1 MRARLQRTSGK
12 RGERGYALLMVV
24 FLVTVLLISA
34 IAVAPNILT
43 EGKREKEK
51 EMIWRGKQYA
61 RGVKLYYRKMGRFPT
76 SLDDLTKPKVGSLRF
91 VRQAYK
97 DPMNK
102 EGGEWRLIYVGA
114 SGQLIGSLKPPQ
126 NLQLPQATAPGAPP
140 NPTAGAG
147 TPPQPGMGGQSRRL
161 RRSL

>member
-1 MRARLQRTSGK
+1 MKAQSQPTAVHRS
-12 RGERGYALLMVV
+12 ERGYALLMVV

-61 RGVKLYYRKMGRFPT
+61 RGVKLYYRKMGHFPT
-76 SLDDLTKPKVGSLRF
+76 SLDDLTKPRVGSLRF
-91 VRQAYK
+91 MRQTYK

-102 EGGEWRLIYVGA
+102 EDGAWRLIYVGA
-114 SGQLIGSLKPPQ
+114 AGQLIGSLKPPQ
-126 NLQLPQATAPGAPP
+126 NLKLPQASVPGAPA
-140 NPTAGAG
+140 NPTAGSTG
-147 TPPQPGMGGQSRRL
+147 P
-161 RRSL
+161 